1 MACCRSLGGGG
12 QAGPAISFMICAT
25 LRAHLWPSAVPLRE
39 ELVNTHGRVVVI
51 GLVLLVSCGGV
62 LGHASTQ
69 NKKGAR
75 EQIVGAWQLESRT
88 VRKASGEIL
97 LDPVLGK
104 QPIGRL
110 VYDVSGHM
118 MLQMMRQ
125 DRAQAISVPSNP
137 QNATNAR
144 IVLGYDAY
152 FGTFQVNDA
161 DGTITHHVEG
171 SLFPEDLGK
180 DFRRLFRIEGDT
192 FTLSFTS
199 RAPEGFDVTRT
210 LRFRRSK

>member
-1 MACCRSLGGGG
+1 MPQL
-12 QAGPAISFMICAT
+12 
-25 LRAHLWPSAVPLRE
+25 E
-39 ELVNTHGRVVVI
+39 ELVKTQRRIVAI
-51 GLVLLVSCGGV
+51 GLLVSCCGLSGY
-62 LGHASTQ
+62 ASAQ
-69 NKKGAR
+69 IKAGAR
-75 EQIVGAWQLESRT
+75 QQMLGAWQLESRT
-88 VRKASGEIL
+88 VRKASGESL

-110 VYDVSGHM
+110 FYGASGHM

-125 DRAQAISVPSNP
+125 ERAQAISVPSNP
-137 QNATNAR
+137 QDAANAR

-152 FGTFQVNDA
+152 FGAFTVNEA
-161 DGTITHHVEG
+161 EGTVTHHVEG

-180 DFRRLFRIEGDT
+180 DFKRSFRIEGDT

-199 RAPEGFDVTRT
+199 KSPEGFDVTRT